1 VRPTTI
7 LLVSVA
13 FVAGIALGGHGPI
26 AEATAGL
33 GEIFQAHRTHA
44 QVVDHVT
51 AAVSLYPS
59 RIQPSEVTWKPSPMD
74 LASKAACMGKD
85 LNAKHGT
92 LVLQHL

>member
-1 VRPTTI
+1 

-33 GEIFQAHRTHA
+33 GEIFQAHRSHA
-44 QVVDHVT
+44 QAVDHVT
-51 AAVSLYPS
+51 AAVSLYS
-59 RIQPSEVTWKPSPMD
+59 SKLQPAEVTWKASPMD
-74 LASKAACMGKD
+74 LASKAACMGKEVS
-85 LNAKHGT
+85 AKHGT